1 MERSLEL
8 VADTCFFIDL
18 QRKKLTA
25 IKWLEN
31 WEDVRLVVTPV
42 TVGELLV
49 GQPDENVVQR
59 LMGDGRRL
67 VIDEAVGREYGLLAR
82 YLRERGKLIG
92 SNDLWIAALCLV
104 HRLPILTRNVG
115 EFGRVPNLQIIEY

>member
-1 MERSLEL
+1 MEL

-67 VIDEAVGREYGLLAR
+67 VIGEAVGREYGLLAR

-115 EFGRVPNLQIIEY
+115 EFGRVPDLQINEY

>member
-1 MERSLEL
+1 MEL

-67 VIDEAVGREYGLLAR
+67 VIGEAVGREYGLLAR

>member
-1 MERSLEL
+1 LEL

-67 VIDEAVGREYGLLAR
+67 VIGEAVGREYGLLAR

>member
-1 MERSLEL
+1 LEL

>member
-1 MERSLEL
+1 MEL

-31 WEDVRLVVTPV
+31 REDVRLVVTPV

-67 VIDEAVGREYGLLAR
+67 VIGEAVGREYGLLAR

-115 EFGRVPNLQIIEY
+115 EFGRVPDLQINEY

>member
-1 MERSLEL
+1 LEL

-25 IKWLEN
+25 MTWLEN
-31 WEDVRLVVTPV
+31 RVDVRLVVTPV
-42 TVGELLV
+42 TVGELPV
-49 GQPDENVVQR
+49 GQPDESVVQR

-67 VIDEAVGREYGLLAR
+67 VIDEAVGRESGLLAR

-115 EFGRVPNLQIIEY
+115 EFGRVPDLQIVEY

>member
-1 MERSLEL
+1 LEL

-67 VIDEAVGREYGLLAR
+67 VIGEAVGREYGLLAR

-115 EFGRVPNLQIIEY
+115 EFGRVPDLQIVEY

>member
-1 MERSLEL
+1 LEL

-31 WEDVRLVVTPV
+31 REDVRLVVTPV

-67 VIDEAVGREYGLLAR
+67 VIGEAVGREYGLLAR

-115 EFGRVPNLQIIEY
+115 EFGRVPDLQINEY